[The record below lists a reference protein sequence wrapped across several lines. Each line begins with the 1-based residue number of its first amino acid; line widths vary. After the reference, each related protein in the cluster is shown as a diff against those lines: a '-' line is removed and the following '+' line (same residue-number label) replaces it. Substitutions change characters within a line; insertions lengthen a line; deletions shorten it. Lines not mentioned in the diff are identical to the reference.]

1 VISAEEGPLWRL
13 YQRVATAVTV
23 GGGIVM
29 LALAAVAHSG
39 ASIALLI
46 IGGAWLTMGL
56 LVLQPDFV
64 T

>member
-1 VISAEEGPLWRL
+1 VISAGESHQWRL

-29 LALAAVAHSG
+29 LALAAIAHSG

-46 IGGAWLTMGL
+46 IGGA
-56 LVLQPDFV
+56 
-64 T
+64 